1 MITIDHQ
8 NNLLK
13 INIFGE
19 LTLDDYREL
28 EESIVKT
35 LKSGEKIRL
44 LFDLT
49 MMSGFTVDVAW
60 EDVKFVGAHTHD
72 FERIAIVSN
81 DQWLSWASWINA
93 AFTDAQIQI
102 FDNASEAMS
111 WIQSD

>member
-1 MITIDHQ
+1 MITISHK
-8 NNLLK
+8 NTLLK
-13 INIFGE
+13 INVFGE

-28 EESIVKT
+28 EQSIIKA
-35 LKSGEKIRL
+35 LESGEKIRL

-49 MMSGFTVDVAW
+49 TMSGFTVDVAW

-81 DQWLSWASWINA
+81 DQWLSWVSWINA
-93 AFTDAQIQI
+93 AFTDAETRI
-102 FDNASEAMS
+102 FDSADEAMS